1 METFQSGG
9 RPIRLDV
16 REPALTGPSPSS
28 TKVPAILLLHGAGGN
43 TGFWLDRI
51 SPFIT
56 RLGLAVYAVHYFD
69 RTGTIRADLPTI
81 TDGIHVPLW
90 LATVRDALAHIA
102 QRPGVD
108 PTRVALI
115 GISLGAYLSLAL
127 ATLPYRPAI
136 RAIAEISGGLA
147 SPYAAAATS
156 NFLPTLLLH
165 GDRDTVVPVSEAH
178 ALDAALTRLKVP
190 HQLEILSGEGHWFT
204 PPAQFRILTAVAT
217 FLTQH
222 LTSTSK

>member
-9 RPIRLDV
+9 KSIRLDV
-16 REPALTGPSPSS
+16 TEPPPSP
-28 TKVPAILLLHGAGGN
+28 TKFPAILLLHGAGGN

-51 SPFIT
+51 APFIT

-81 TDGIHVPLW
+81 TDGVHVPLW

-108 PTRVALI
+108 PTRIALI

-147 SPYAAAATS
+147 SPYAANATAT
-156 NFLPTLLLH
+156 FPPTLLLH
-165 GDRDTVVPVSEAH
+165 GDRDTVVPISEAH
-178 ALDAALTRLKVP
+178 ALAAILTRLKVP
-190 HQLEILSGEGHWFT
+190 HQLEILPNEGHWFT
-204 PPAQFRILTAVAT
+204 PPAQLRILTAVAT

-222 LTSTSK
+222 LTPP